1 MGEKSEKEVMK
12 WSSPHAGELTAP
24 SKTGS
29 VLLKWKWLPFA
40 PVWLAIS
47 RTRKEFWCQTFIPKS
62 HSTNWSILST
72 WKSASG
78 SEGDDLVLNVLAAE
92 A

>member
-1 MGEKSEKEVMK
+1 MGEKREEEVMK
-12 WSSPHAGELTAP
+12 WSSPHAGELTAS

-47 RTRKEFWCQTFIPKS
+47 RTRKEFWCRL
-62 HSTNWSILST
+62 LSQNLT
-72 WKSASG
+72 QRTGAFCLH
-78 SEGDDLVLNVLAAE
+78 GDLLLE
-92 A
+92 AREMT